1 MNCRVGTFLKRE
13 HTIKLRTDIKK
24 LIRIQGVFESQNLP
38 NGPFEKP
45 LPVSQMMALEELEL
59 EKLTVWELSKK
70 LGLETSSVSRLVD
83 KLVKKGLIYR
93 EVNEKNRREIFLH
106 LTEKGHITVNCLR
119 EHSITFYQR
128 ILGNLSES
136 EQKKVV
142 DGFELFIRS
151 ISKPFD

>member
-1 MNCRVGTFLKRE
+1 MNRE
-13 HTIKLRTDIKK
+13 EALKLRTDIKK
-24 LIRIQGVFESQNLP
+24 FIRMTGILEPERIPKDL
-38 NGPFEKP
+38 FEKP
-45 LPVSQMMALEELEL
+45 LSVSQMMALEELEL
-59 EKLTVWELSKK
+59 KKLTIWELANK
-70 LGLETSSVSRLVD
+70 LKLEQSSVSRLVD

-106 LTEKGHITVNCLR
+106 LTEKGHITVKCLR

-142 DGFELFIRS
+142 DGFELFIES

>member
-1 MNCRVGTFLKRE
+1 MKRE
-13 HTIKLRTDIKK
+13 HAIKLRTDIKK

-59 EKLTVWELSKK
+59 EKLNVWELSKK
-70 LGLETSSVSRLVD
+70 LGLEASSVSRLVD

-142 DGFELFIRS
+142 DGFELFIES

>member
-1 MNCRVGTFLKRE
+1 MKRE
-13 HTIKLRTDIKK
+13 HAIKLRTDIKK
-24 LIRIQGVFESQNLP
+24 LIRIQGVFESQKLP

-59 EKLTVWELSKK
+59 EKLTVWELSNK
-70 LGLETSSVSRLVD
+70 LMLENSTVSRIVD
-83 KLVKKGLIYR
+83 QLVKKGLIYR
-93 EVNEKNRREIFLH
+93 EVNEKNRRELFLH

-119 EHSITFYQR
+119 EYSITFYQR

-142 DGFELFIRS
+142 DGFELFIDS